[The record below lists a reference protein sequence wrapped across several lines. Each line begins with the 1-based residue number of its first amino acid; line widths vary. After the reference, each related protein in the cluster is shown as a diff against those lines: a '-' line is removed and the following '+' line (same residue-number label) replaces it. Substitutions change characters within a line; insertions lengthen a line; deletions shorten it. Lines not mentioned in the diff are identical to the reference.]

1 MLSLLSGSSEVLL
14 ISLLTERYLLFFAD
28 EAEDSVRL
36 LLSRGMIKRESCGS
50 YEALDAAGI
59 VGEAYCVV
67 HAVAVELPRISAFHL
82 KISKSNFTHIHELC
96 CEHFQVNF

>member
-1 MLSLLSGSSEVLL
+1 M
-14 ISLLTERYLLFFAD
+14 ISLLVERYLLFLAD
-28 EAEDSVRL
+28 EAQDSVRL
-36 LLSRGMIKRESCGS
+36 LLSRGMIERESCGA
-50 YEALDAAGI
+50 YEALDAVRD

-82 KISKSNFTHIHELC
+82 KISKSNFIHIHELC